1 MNKTLVVNYFC
12 SVKFELINKK
22 MKNLILTLV
31 FALITSF
38 SFANEKENVK
48 ETKQQLREKIGGLLG
63 NYQQLI
69 KNDTDATIKFV
80 INRQGQIVVLSV
92 DTNVGN
98 LDTYI
103 KSKLNYKKTDIK
115 NVKFFETY
123 TVPVKFIKL

>member
-1 MNKTLVVNYFC
+1 
-12 SVKFELINKK
+12 

-38 SFANEKENVK
+38 SFANDKEDVK

>member
-1 MNKTLVVNYFC
+1 MNKNFSCKLFLQC
-12 SVKFELINKK
+12 KFELINKK

-69 KNDTDATIKFV
+69 KNDSDATIKFV